1 MDLGHSARALLSLSL
16 LGACVPEQE
25 LPGAQLERR
34 DAGSSAEGEPNDGEG
49 ELPGGET
56 PESSA
61 WCKALTVFQQ
71 RCQSCHGTER
81 RTGAPMSLVSY
92 EDLQQPA
99 VTKPGKKVYEE
110 VASRIHDTKM
120 PMPPVDPL
128 TAREL
133 ATIDAWITAGAVPG
147 HDAKCTGLLP
157 DAGATPVA
165 EPDNWE
171 CDERYVVQA
180 HDPSDPEKPFRIGAG
195 EEIRYQLPIE
205 TPPWNDDD
213 VQGITFIPRNDNL
226 KVLHHWVL
234 YEGIDLENRG
244 AFIWAWAPGNE
255 GGFKLPDDVG
265 LYLPK
270 GPLHL
275 ELHYYNLGSK
285 DVELDRSGF
294 EVCATRTFR
303 KHTAT
308 VTNDFNAFPYLTPN
322 SRQSFQ
328 DICRVITTTGE
339 DMHLVGVAPHMHK
352 LGVHAFMSVTHGF
365 EERVLHDKPYNFSD
379 QLIYPLNDVLIESG
393 DVVTSRCTWEN
404 TTNRNVGFG
413 QSSDDEMCANFAI
426 YWPMGGY
433 YCLGI

>member
-1 MDLGHSARALLSLSL
+1 M
-16 LGACVPEQE
+16 PEQGS
-25 LPGAQLERR
+25 GAQYTQR
-34 DAGSSAEGEPNDGEG
+34 DAASSGDSDPADGEG
-49 ELPGGET
+49 EDGQGEF
-56 PESSA
+56 PRVPDASA
-61 WCKALTVFQQ
+61 WCQALTVFQQ
-71 RCQSCHGTER
+71 RCQSCHGSER
-81 RTGAPMSLVSY
+81 RTGAPMSLVTY
-92 EDLQQPA
+92 DDLMKPA

-110 VASRIHDTKM
+110 VALRIHDTKL
-120 PMPPVDPL
+120 PMPPIDPPL
-128 TAREL
+128 NAKEL
-133 ATIDAWITAGAVPG
+133 AAIDTWIAGGAKPG
-147 HDAKCTGLLP
+147 QDVTCKGLLP
-157 DAGATPVA
+157 DAGPPVA
-165 EPDNWE
+165 QPVDDWE
-171 CDERYVVQA
+171 CDERYLVQA
-180 HDPSDPEKPFRIGAG
+180 HDPADPTKPFRIGAG

-205 TPPWNDDD
+205 TPPWHDHD
-213 VQGITFIPRNDNL
+213 VQGITILPRNDNL

-234 YEGIDLENRG
+234 YEGIDIDHRG

-275 ELHYYNLGSK
+275 ELHYYNLGSTE
-285 DVELDRSGF
+285 VEFDRSGF

-308 VTNDFNAFPYLTPN
+308 VTNDFNAFPYLTPG

-328 DICRVITTTGE
+328 DICRVITTTDE

-352 LGVHAFMSVTHGF
+352 LGVHAFMSVTHDL

-379 QLIYPLNDVLIESG
+379 QLIYPLDDVIIKSG

-404 TTNRNVGFG
+404 TTNHNVGFG

-433 YCLGI
+433 YCLGL